1 MKVWTCCSA
10 LKTEGSEGCG
20 RGPHVFYESA
30 IEDLHARYA
39 FSLTRPAE
47 DGEDTA
53 LDVVCL
59 DCEMVYTTGGSRV
72 ARVTVVDGSGKEI
85 YDELVKMDEGVEIM

>member
-10 LKTEGSEGCG
+10 RKADNDGCN

-30 IEDLHARYA
+30 VEDLHARHP
-39 FSLTRPAE
+39 FSPTRPAE
-47 DGEDTA
+47 EESDTA

-72 ARVTVVDGSGKEI
+72 ARVSVIDGSGKEV
-85 YDELVKMDEGVEIM
+85 YDELVKMDEGVEVM